1 MQLSG
6 AVALHL
12 ASQAALGLLLVAMVL
27 AVIRLIRGPNLGD
40 RILALD
46 MIGVLAVGFIGGV
59 AVLTGFS
66 LYIDIAIALALVSF
80 LATVALARYLMSR
93 AARRGGEA
101 ERCSPNWH
109 NILRRCW
116 CSPAR
121 CSV

>member
-6 AVALHL
+6 GAALQL
-12 ASQAALGLLLVAMVL
+12 ASQAALGLLLVGMVL

-46 MIGVLAVGFIGGV
+46 MIGVLTVGFIGGV

-93 AARRGGEA
+93 SGDGG
-101 ERCSPNWH
+101 R
-109 NILRRCW
+109 
-116 CSPAR
+116 
-121 CSV
+121 